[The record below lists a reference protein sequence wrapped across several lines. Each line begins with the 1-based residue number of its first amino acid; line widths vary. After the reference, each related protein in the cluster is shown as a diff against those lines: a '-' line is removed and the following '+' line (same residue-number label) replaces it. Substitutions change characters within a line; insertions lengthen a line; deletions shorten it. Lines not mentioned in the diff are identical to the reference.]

1 MNFDL
6 TEDQRA
12 IQQLVRDFAQGELL
26 PRVQEL
32 DREERFD
39 PWVLERLGELGI
51 LGLCFPRRYQG
62 GGLDYLSLA
71 LACEELEYVDSSFRE
86 ILSVHTALVGLTL
99 LQWASPEQKERF
111 LPPMATGAKIAA
123 FGLTEPGAGS
133 DVAALESHY
142 RREGDTF
149 ILSGEKLW
157 ISLADVADL
166 FLVFARREPGR
177 DPGAISTFLLERG
190 MEGLETHTIRNKL
203 GVRAGNTGGIRMREV
218 RVPAANLVGLEGE
231 GFKIAMSALD
241 NGRLTVAAGAT
252 GMVRSCLEASV
263 SYAKERQAFGKPIAQ
278 HQLVQQMIARM
289 VEGYETSRLLYMWA
303 ATLKNAG
310 KRCTRETS
318 LAKLHACDAGFQ
330 AAADAVEIHGA
341 YGFSDAFPVG
351 RHLRNAKGE
360 MIYEGTREIHLLM
373 QAGYAL
379 GLREDRPLR
388 CALPP
393 WPFPEDREAGLA

>member
-1 MNFDL
+1 
-6 TEDQRA
+6 
-12 IQQLVRDFAQGELL
+12 
-26 PRVQEL
+26 
-32 DREERFD
+32 
-39 PWVLERLGELGI
+39 
-51 LGLCFPRRYQG
+51 
-62 GGLDYLSLA
+62 
-71 LACEELEYVDSSFRE
+71 
-86 ILSVHTALVGLTL
+86 
-99 LQWASPEQKERF
+99 
-111 LPPMATGAKIAA
+111 
-123 FGLTEPGAGS
+123 
-133 DVAALESHY
+133 
-142 RREGDTF
+142 
-149 ILSGEKLW
+149 
-157 ISLADVADL
+157 VADL

-177 DPGAISTFLLERG
+177 DPHAISAFVLERG

-218 RVPAANLVGLEGE
+218 RVPAENLIGLEGE

-252 GMVRSCLEASV
+252 GMIRACLDASV
-263 SYAKERQAFGKPIAQ
+263 AYAREREAFGKPIAR

-289 VEGYETSRLLYMWA
+289 VEGYETSRLLYLWA
-303 ATLKNAG
+303 ATLKNQG

-318 LAKLHACDAGFQ
+318 LAKLHACDCAFQ

-373 QAGYAL
+373 QAEYAL

-388 CALPP
+388 CTLPP
-393 WPFPEDREAGLA
+393 WPFPEDEEAGLA

>member
-1 MNFDL
+1 MNL
-6 TEDQRA
+6 ELSEDQRA
-12 IQQLVRDFAQGELL
+12 IQRLVREVAREELL
-26 PRVQEL
+26 PRIQAL

-39 PWVLERLGELGI
+39 PWVVRRLGELGL
-51 LGLCFPRRYQG
+51 LGLCLPRRYQG

-99 LQWASPEQKERF
+99 LQWAGPEQKERF
-111 LPPMATGAKIAA
+111 LPPLATGQKIAA

-133 DVAALESHY
+133 DVAALESRY
-142 RREGDTF
+142 RQEGETF
-149 ILSGEKLW
+149 VLSGEKVW

-177 DPGAISTFLLERG
+177 DPGAISAFLLERG
-190 MEGLETHTIRNKL
+190 MEGLETYTLRDKL
-203 GVRAGNTGGIRMREV
+203 GLRAANTGGIRMREV

-252 GMVRSCLEASV
+252 GMIRACLDASV
-263 SYAKERQAFGKPIAQ
+263 AYARERQAFGKPIAH
-278 HQLVQQMIARM
+278 HQLVQEMIARM
-289 VEGYETSRLLYMWA
+289 VDGYETSRLLYAWA
-303 ATLKNAG
+303 ASLKNQG
-310 KRCTRETS
+310 RRCTRETS
-318 LAKLHACDAGFQ
+318 LAKLHACEAAFR

-341 YGFSDAFPVG
+341 AGFSDALPVG
-351 RHLRNAKGE
+351 RHLRNVLGE
-360 MIYEGTREIHLLM
+360 RIYEGTREIHLLI

-388 CALPP
+388 CSLPP
-393 WPFPEDREAGLA
+393 WPFPEDEEAGPR

>member
-1 MNFDL
+1 MHFAL

-12 IQQLVRDFAQGELL
+12 IQELVRDFAQGELM

-51 LGLCFPRRYQG
+51 LGLCFPRRYRG
-62 GGLDYLSLA
+62 GGLDYVSLA

-99 LQWASPEQKERF
+99 LQWATPEQKERF
-111 LPPMATGAKIAA
+111 LAPMATGARIAA

-133 DVAALESHY
+133 DVAAIASHY

-149 ILSGEKLW
+149 ILNGEKLW

-177 DPGAISTFLLERG
+177 DPHAISAFVLERG

-218 RVPAANLVGLEGE
+218 RVPAENLIGLEGE

-252 GMVRSCLEASV
+252 GMIRACLDASV
-263 SYAKERQAFGKPIAQ
+263 AYAREREAFGKPIAR

-289 VEGYETSRLLYMWA
+289 VEGYETSRLLYLWA
-303 ATLKNAG
+303 ATLKNQG

-318 LAKLHACDAGFQ
+318 LAKLHACDCAFQ

-373 QAGYAL
+373 QAEYAL

-388 CALPP
+388 CTLPP
-393 WPFPEDREAGLA
+393 WPFPEDEEAGLA

>member
-1 MNFDL
+1 MNFEL
-6 TEDQRA
+6 SEDQRA
-12 IQQLVRDFAQGELL
+12 IQQMVREFAQGELM
-26 PRVQEL
+26 PRVRDL

-39 PWVLERLGELGI
+39 PWVLKRMGELGI
-51 LGLCFPRRYQG
+51 LGLCLPRKYQG
-62 GGLDYLSLA
+62 GGMDYLSLG
-71 LACEELEYVDSSFRE
+71 LACEELEYVDSAFRE

-99 LQWASPEQKERF
+99 MQWATLEQKERF
-111 LPPMATGAKIAA
+111 LVPMATGAKIAA

-133 DVAALESHY
+133 DVAALESRY
-142 RREGDTF
+142 RREGDAF
-149 ILSGEKLW
+149 LLSGDKLW

-166 FLVFARREPGR
+166 FLVFARRSPGR
-177 DPGAISTFLLERG
+177 DPREISAFLVERG
-190 MEGLETHTIRNKL
+190 RPGLETETLHHKL
-203 GVRAGNTGGIRMREV
+203 GVRAGNTGGIHMREV
-218 RVPAANLVGLEGE
+218 RVPAENLLGQEGE

-252 GMVRSCLEASV
+252 GMARACLEASV
-263 SYAKERQAFGKPIAQ
+263 RYAKERETFGRPIAE

-289 VEGYETSRLLYMWA
+289 VEGYESSRLLYAWA
-303 ATLKNAG
+303 ASLKNQG

-341 YGFSDAFPVG
+341 YGFSDEFPVS

-379 GLREDRPLR
+379 GSREDRPLR
-388 CALPP
+388 CSLPP
-393 WPFPEDREAGLA
+393 WPFPEDVEAGLA